1 VLHRRGDDTY
11 DWKSVV
17 ETSQNIDFA
26 PLGDSDWSDELR
38 RMKGTFAS
46 KLNVYRTVAHHPRLL
61 LAWADLRDHIV
72 VNSALGP
79 QHSEVVIL
87 RAGVHLG
94 SHYEWCHHVS
104 RARACGM
111 GDQRI
116 VSIKGDNQDMVAED
130 ATLARAVDELFAQ
143 RKLSAETIDAVQD
156 LVGKEGVLD
165 VIATV
170 GFYSTLGYIL
180 NSFETP
186 LDDNIAR
193 EMADQP
199 LT

>member
-1 VLHRRGDDTY
+1 M
-11 DWKSVV
+11 K
-17 ETSQNIDFA
+17 TSQNIDLT
-26 PLGDSDWSDELR
+26 PLEDSDWSDELR

-61 LAWADLRDHIV
+61 LAWADLRDHV
-72 VNSALGP
+72 VLNSALGR
-79 QHSEVVIL
+79 QQSEVVIL

-94 SHYEWCHHVS
+94 SNYEWCHHVS
-104 RARACGM
+104 RARACGIN
-111 GDQRI
+111 DHRI
-116 VSIKGDNQDMVAED
+116 ASIRGSIQDMAVED
-130 ATLARAVDELFAQ
+130 MTFAKAVDELFDQ
-143 RKLSAETIDAVQD
+143 RKLTNDTIGIVMD

>member
-1 VLHRRGDDTY
+1 
-11 DWKSVV
+11 
-17 ETSQNIDFA
+17 
-26 PLGDSDWSDELR
+26 
-38 RMKGTFAS
+38 
-46 KLNVYRTVAHHPRLL
+46 
-61 LAWADLRDHIV
+61 LRDHIV

-87 RAGVHLG
+87 RAGFQLG
-94 SHYEWCHHVS
+94 SHYEWSQHVS

-111 GDQRI
+111 DDQRI
-116 VSIKGDNQDMVAED
+116 VSLKGDNQDMMAED
-130 ATLARAVDELFAQ
+130 ATLARAVDELFAH
-143 RKLSAETIDAVQD
+143 RKLSTETIDAVQD

>member
-1 VLHRRGDDTY
+1 
-11 DWKSVV
+11 
-17 ETSQNIDFA
+17 
-26 PLGDSDWSDELR
+26 
-38 RMKGTFAS
+38 M
-46 KLNVYRTVAHHPRLL
+46 
-61 LAWADLRDHIV
+61 
-72 VNSALGP
+72 
-79 QHSEVVIL
+79 
-87 RAGVHLG
+87 
-94 SHYEWCHHVS
+94 S

-111 GDQRI
+111 DDQRI

-143 RKLSAETIDAVQD
+143 RRLSAETIDAVQD

>member
-1 VLHRRGDDTY
+1 
-11 DWKSVV
+11 
-17 ETSQNIDFA
+17 
-26 PLGDSDWSDELR
+26 
-38 RMKGTFAS
+38 
-46 KLNVYRTVAHHPRLL
+46 
-61 LAWADLRDHIV
+61 
-72 VNSALGP
+72 
-79 QHSEVVIL
+79 
-87 RAGVHLG
+87 
-94 SHYEWCHHVS
+94 VS
-104 RARACGM
+104 L
-111 GDQRI
+111 
-116 VSIKGDNQDMVAED
+116 KGDNQNMMAED

-143 RKLSAETIDAVQD
+143 RKLSAETIVAVQD

-186 LDDNIAR
+186 LDDNIVR